1 MATIQKYITIQHLA
15 EFHQVDSRLLQEFA
29 DFGLITIRKTEETP
43 CIVHEEL
50 EKCERVIRLHREL
63 GVNKEGIDIILRMRE
78 TQSELQQELKRLKY
92 LLQKHGVQ
100 FESLFTEE
108 LSEED

>member
-1 MATIQKYITIQHLA
+1 MAAIQKYITIQHLA
-15 EFHQVDSRLLQEFA
+15 EFHQVDSGLLQEFA
-29 DFGLITIRKTEETP
+29 EFGLIRIQKTETTP

-50 EKCERVIRLHREL
+50 EKCERIIRLHREL

-78 TQSELQQELKRLKY
+78 TQTELQKEMKRLKY

-100 FESLFTEE
+100 LEDPFTDDF
-108 LSEED
+108 SDED